1 MTSISEPRPDS
12 TAMPS
17 STTSDG
23 SNRPPRR
30 AKSSAWMMKHVRTVV
45 ATTRARDAAC
55 SAVAPARRAAPASHT
70 QHETPNDTVPVSTR
84 CTSTPTSSAASR
96 ALLSVPEWSA
106 PTWTDT
112 IASAP
117 PSTSDP

>member
-1 MTSISEPRPDS
+1 
-12 TAMPS
+12 
-17 STTSDG
+17 
-23 SNRPPRR
+23 
-30 AKSSAWMMKHVRTVV
+30 MMKEVPTVG
-45 ATTRARDAAC
+45 ATARARDAAC

-70 QHETPNDTVPVSTR
+70 QHDTPNDAVPVSTR
-84 CTSTPTSSAASR
+84 CTSTSTVSAANR

-117 PSTSDP
+117 PSTSEP